1 MTLVLYFKIIKLKK
15 NKRGCVYIF
24 WKIIKKYLFKLSV
37 EVKDNIKISKFQT
50 CSNERRLYIEPCT
63 VQTLVLRDL
72 TFVWEHCIP
81 GDHSQHHLPGN
92 EVLPPA
98 GVVHRLP
105 RRAQSHLHLLL
116 RRGVHSQVRGFQVI
130 MCITFF
136 IIVFFLSV
144 CKKRKMLIM
153 ANFYLT
159 KNKYFIA
166 VVFKTFY
173 IFFL

>member
-1 MTLVLYFKIIKLKK
+1 ML
-15 NKRGCVYIF
+15 
-24 WKIIKKYLFKLSV
+24 KLSV
-37 EVKDNIKISKFQT
+37 EIKENIKISKFQT
-50 CSNERRLYIEPCT
+50 CLNERRLYIEPCT

-81 GDHSQHHLPGN
+81 GDHSQHHLPGH

-130 MCITFF
+130 IGITFF
-136 IIVFFLSV
+136 TIVFCNYISFQGVRKENFS
-144 CKKRKMLIM
+144 KKYYSKHVLVFIM
-153 ANFYLT
+153 TNFDLT
-159 KNKYFIA
+159 KNIYFITI
-166 VVFKTFY
+166 VVPVKKHNWTY
-173 IFFL
+173 SLCLHNTKIIIKL